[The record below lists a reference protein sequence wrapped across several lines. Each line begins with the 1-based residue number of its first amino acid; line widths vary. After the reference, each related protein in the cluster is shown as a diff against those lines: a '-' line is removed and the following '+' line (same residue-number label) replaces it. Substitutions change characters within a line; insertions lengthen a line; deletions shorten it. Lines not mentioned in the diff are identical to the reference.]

1 MRASGYGIGKYGGGS
16 ASKAAFGSP
25 DDLMPIG
32 YNAKDSTSGRYCGAV
47 IGLKGWKLDRRCLF
61 HARFDESLGAAHHS
75 VAALFG
81 C

>member
-1 MRASGYGIGKYGGGS
+1 MAADRLQKRPS
-16 ASKAAFGSP
+16 AAR

-32 YNAKDSTSGRYCGAV
+32 YNTKDSTIGRYCGAV
-47 IGLKGWKLDRRCLF
+47 IGLKGWKMNRRRLF

-75 VAALFG
+75 VAALLG